1 MGAVVYDVV
10 LDSTTISQVSQV
22 SHSANLTVDRGYE
35 SGNTNA
41 STLYVTSGEPV
52 FTITSSDLATALS
65 GIGLTAGLCLSST
78 ITLPFARQACAGTLG
93 SGNHLVL
100 SGASGF
106 AHITSIS
113 ARQGDPKAQVQIE
126 VCMLSSDG
134 FAVPFSA
141 VTNGNLASNT
151 FVNEYRLGACY
162 LNGTQIAGLT
172 GVTVNPGIAYTKR
185 STDGGTYPIA
195 TYLDRITPSF
205 ELTFENERAADSFG
219 DSFSSVSNLYAYF
232 RKKTSGGT
240 VVAAATAEHIGIS
253 MAEGLAVV
261 STISGTDRNPAEV
274 TVTVQGLSLA
284 SSSSTAIPAA

>member
-10 LDSTTISQVSQV
+10 LDSTTISQVSSV

-41 STLYVTSGEPV
+41 TNLYISQGEPTFSV
-52 FTITSSDLATALS
+52 TSSDLATALS

-78 ITLPFARQACAGTLG
+78 ITLPLARQACAGTLG
-93 SGNHLVL
+93 SGQHLVL
-100 SGASGF
+100 SGTSGF
-106 AHITSIS
+106 AVIQSIS
-113 ARQGDPKAQVQIE
+113 ARQGDPKATVQIE
-126 VCMLSSDG
+126 VCVLSSDG
-134 FAVPFSA
+134 FAAPYSI
-141 VTNGNLASNT
+141 VTNGNLAANT
-151 FVNEYRLGACY
+151 FINEYRLGACY

-185 STDGGTYPIA
+185 STDGGIYPTVTYV
-195 TYLDRITPSF
+195 DRINPTY

-253 MAEGLAVV
+253 MASGLAVV
-261 STISGTDRNPAEV
+261 STISGSDRNPAEV
-274 TVTVQGLSLA
+274 TVTVSGLVL
-284 SSSSTAIPAA
+284 SSSSSSAIPAA